1 MGKLKRIFGVTGLA
15 KHRGP
20 SVRLLP
26 MKHITSRTT
35 HRKSSQPRSISS
47 ANVALAIAVLAGL
60 SGQAFGQTGPGLLL
74 STFPDGRNYVLDTGF
89 TIQSTG
95 EGDVGDRQFN
105 LSILDASGRMKLDLD
120 DVAPG
125 INRAQPRAGFNL
137 IQYRVDDDSDTI
149 TGNLTDASVGFG
161 MGLFANDKWLVGITL
176 GVGYASTQAFGDGN
190 GWYGK
195 ADLAVGYTINAN
207 ESFGLV
213 INYDGNR
220 SFMPDVPLPG
230 FVYRRKIDQTLRL
243 GIGFPFSE
251 VIYTPGEHWTFSLVY
266 SIPDDFNLEAEYRV
280 NSGFSIFGALT
291 GRTNAFHS
299 DQLDSGSD
307 RIIFRQQRAELG
319 VKGIVNDRVSFVL
332 AGGYAFGQ
340 QFEFGWDTRDSDE
353 LLEVSDEPFVRLA
366 IEAKF

>member
-1 MGKLKRIFGVTGLA
+1 
-15 KHRGP
+15 
-20 SVRLLP
+20 
-26 MKHITSRTT
+26 MKQIKSRTT
-35 HRKSSQPRSISS
+35 NRSQAQPQNKSSS
-47 ANVALAIAVLAGL
+47 ARLAVAIAALASV
-60 SGQAFGQTGPGLLL
+60 SGISDDAFGQTGPGLLL
-74 STFPDGRNYVLDTGF
+74 STFPDGRNYVLDTGV

-105 LSILDASGRMKLDLD
+105 LSILDASGRMKLDLED
-120 DVAPG
+120 IAPG
-125 INRAQPRAGFNL
+125 ISRAQPRAGFSL

-149 TGNLTDASVGFG
+149 SGNLTDVSAGFG
-161 MGLFANDKWLVGITL
+161 MGLFANEKWLIGMTV

-195 ADLAVGYTINAN
+195 ADLAFGYTINAN

-243 GIGFPFSE
+243 GLGFPFSE
-251 VIYTPGEHWTFSLVY
+251 VIYTPGEQWTFSLVY
-266 SIPDDFNLEAEYRV
+266 SIPDDFNVEAEYRV
-280 NSGFSIFGALT
+280 NAGLSLFAAYT

-299 DQLDSGSD
+299 DQLESGSD

-319 VKGIVNDRVSFVL
+319 IKGIVNDRVSFVL

-353 LLEVSDEPFVRLA
+353 LLELSDEPFLRMA